1 LELFPEDP
9 VQADSSQI
17 AQPGD
22 PPPPILNEDG
32 VHPDFVVPHAP
43 DGAHHPDWVDP
54 TATRN
59 VGVLENVN
67 WRSGEDRG
75 TFFDIASNYAPNEAG
90 LQSLANDYG
99 WTVIGGS
106 GTLDFG
112 NGTQIDVVQ
121 NMGGGG
127 GQWQWV
133 PAGQSAEEE
142 RRELPSAPL
151 PEPEVV
157 PDADPEPQAD
167 PVPSDSPEMH
177 RMPDGSM
184 MAGAQHPTPPASAG
198 IPEIDPTPD
207 APSLIDTIAGPGI
220 FPEPVQ
226 QVGQDPISRL
236 VDASSA
242 DLMRTGLGPRG
253 RDTLGAL
260 NAVIQDSATPVG
272 GQQLQQLIGD
282 ILSGTESARQVFG
295 DDGTLAQAPFDE
307 GGTASALGGPSGEAL
322 TSAVL
327 ELLQNRGVDP
337 TAGNLRFERAR
348 ELTDTARRASL
359 NQAQEALAQRGLASV
374 PGIPQGQE
382 GGAIRRIEERIAP
395 EFAAAVRD
403 ILIDENQRSDE
414 RLFQGLTAGTNVSG
428 LEQDALL
435 NENKLRQD
443 RFLQEGLLSQ
453 DRLLQE
459 RELEQDRFMGG
470 LEGAL
475 GLAGFNEDRLLGS
488 LSLATGLSEVE
499 ARTMLDSIGTATDRQ
514 AVLSDIAL
522 RSLDQ
527 NIAFNQFLAEFS
539 LNRAVTLE
547 TLQSGRIDDV
557 QQLLAQFQAFLDV
570 ARTGQVVD

>member
-1 LELFPEDP
+1 L
-9 VQADSSQI
+9 
-17 AQPGD
+17 
-22 PPPPILNEDG
+22 
-32 VHPDFVVPHAP
+32 
-43 DGAHHPDWVDP
+43 
-54 TATRN
+54 
-59 VGVLENVN
+59 
-67 WRSGEDRG
+67 
-75 TFFDIASNYAPNEAG
+75 
-90 LQSLANDYG
+90 
-99 WTVIGGS
+99 
-106 GTLDFG
+106 
-112 NGTQIDVVQ
+112 
-121 NMGGGG
+121 
-127 GQWQWV
+127 
-133 PAGQSAEEE
+133 
-142 RRELPSAPL
+142 
-151 PEPEVV
+151 
-157 PDADPEPQAD
+157 
-167 PVPSDSPEMH
+167 
-177 RMPDGSM
+177 
-184 MAGAQHPTPPASAG
+184 
-198 IPEIDPTPD
+198 
-207 APSLIDTIAGPGI
+207 
-220 FPEPVQ
+220 
-226 QVGQDPISRL
+226 
-236 VDASSA
+236 
-242 DLMRTGLGPRG
+242 LG
-253 RDTLGAL
+253 
-260 NAVIQDSATPVG
+260 
-272 GQQLQQLIGD
+272 
-282 ILSGTESARQVFG
+282 
-295 DDGTLAQAPFDE
+295 
-307 GGTASALGGPSGEAL
+307 
-322 TSAVL
+322 
-327 ELLQNRGVDP
+327 LLQNRGVDP

-443 RFLQEGLLSQ
+443 RFLQEGLFGQQRLLQEGLLSQ

-475 GLAGFNEDRLLGS
+475 DLAGFNEDRLLGS

-570 ARTGQVVD
+570 ARTGQVVKN

>member
-1 LELFPEDP
+1 
-9 VQADSSQI
+9 
-17 AQPGD
+17 
-22 PPPPILNEDG
+22 
-32 VHPDFVVPHAP
+32 
-43 DGAHHPDWVDP
+43 
-54 TATRN
+54 
-59 VGVLENVN
+59 
-67 WRSGEDRG
+67 
-75 TFFDIASNYAPNEAG
+75 
-90 LQSLANDYG
+90 
-99 WTVIGGS
+99 
-106 GTLDFG
+106 
-112 NGTQIDVVQ
+112 
-121 NMGGGG
+121 
-127 GQWQWV
+127 
-133 PAGQSAEEE
+133 
-142 RRELPSAPL
+142 
-151 PEPEVV
+151 
-157 PDADPEPQAD
+157 
-167 PVPSDSPEMH
+167 
-177 RMPDGSM
+177 
-184 MAGAQHPTPPASAG
+184 
-198 IPEIDPTPD
+198 
-207 APSLIDTIAGPGI
+207 
-220 FPEPVQ
+220 VQ

-272 GQQLQQLIGD
+272 GQQLQQLISD
-282 ILSGTESARQVFG
+282 ILSGAESTRQVFG
-295 DDGTLAQAPFDE
+295 GDPSGPNQHFVPLPTMSMGQWRDDGTPNPVQALTQDPFSLLAGPGPNQNFVPLPSRREWSDFGTPDPVQAITQDPFDE
-307 GGTASALGGPSGEAL
+307 GGTASALGGPTGEAL

-348 ELTDTARRASL
+348 ELTDTARQASL

-443 RFLQEGLLSQ
+443 RFLQEGLFGQQQLLQEGLLSQERLLSGNELEQEQLLQANLLNQQQFLQADKQAQDRLLQLNELGQERSLRESELEQQRLLQEGLFGQQRLLQGDELEQEQLLQANLLSQNRFLQADKQAQ

-475 GLAGFNEDRLLGS
+475 DLAGFNEDRLLGA